1 MITLE
6 NVCAGY
12 GKAPILHGVSACFE
26 NNRHISVVGPNGSG
40 KSTLF
45 KAIVGL
51 IPCTDGEILIDSKS
65 LSELKRKEIA
75 KKVSYLPQS
84 KSIPDMT
91 VAQMVLHG
99 RFPYLSYPR
108 RYAKKDKRIAFEAMK
123 AVGIEELAG
132 SPLYA
137 ISGGMRQNAYIAMA
151 LAQDTDHILL
161 DEPTTYLDISHQ
173 LALSNTIRTLA
184 DSGKCVISVMHDLA
198 LAMSISDDILVL
210 DKGVVAAFGT
220 PADIYENGVIERV
233 FKISLDFNRNV
244 YSYKYPPR

>member
-1 MITLE
+1 MITLD
-6 NVCAGY
+6 NVYAGY
-12 GKAPILHGVSACFE
+12 GKVHILQGVSARFE

-51 IPCTDGEILIDSKS
+51 IPCTDGKISIDGKG
-65 LSELKRKEIA
+65 LSDLKQNDIA

-108 RYAKKDKRIAFEAMK
+108 RYTEKDKRIALEAMK
-123 AVGIEELAG
+123 AVGIEDLAG

-173 LALSNTIRTLA
+173 LALAKTIRTLA
-184 DSGKCVISVMHDLA
+184 DSGKCVISVMHDLVLA
-198 LAMSISDDILVL
+198 LNISDDILVL
-210 DKGVVAAFGT
+210 DKGRAVAFGT
-220 PADIYENGVIERV
+220 PADIFNSSIIDRV
-233 FKISLDFNRNV
+233 FGISLDFNQNS